1 MESGSDHYRET
12 KSVMQ
17 RSRSGPHLLVTMG
30 IIGPLQ
36 CSVDIILV
44 SRAKDTYKGYL
55 NCFLHRQDRGPRKL
69 EPILMAAV
77 VHGAISYYL

>member
-1 MESGSDHYRET
+1 MGEWRVEVTITERET

-30 IIGPLQ
+30 IIGPLE

-44 SRAKDTYKGYL
+44 SQAKDT
-55 NCFLHRQDRGPRKL
+55 
-69 EPILMAAV
+69 
-77 VHGAISYYL
+77 